1 MPSNFF
7 SRILKSE
14 ALVNNSYFF
23 KAAVLQKLLDIRFL
37 YKHCNFSRRLP
48 TRQDGVENCDKVYGT
63 FEWLQF
69 GMEIGG
75 VRNF

>member
-37 YKHCNFSRRLP
+37 YKHCNFSGVCLLVKMASKTV
-48 TRQDGVENCDKVYGT
+48 TRSMGHLNGSSLAWGSGE
-63 FEWLQF
+63 
-69 GMEIGG
+69 
-75 VRNF
+75 